1 MKNTQSKIK
10 AIEIGKESKTTYCFE
25 FKDYTNN
32 FRPEKVKMTNK
43 NSEKNLIL
51 LLFDLINQD
60 F

>member
-25 FKDYTNN
+25 FKDYTNI

-51 LLFDLINQD
+51 LLVDLINQD